1 MAWNEPGNKGQDPW
15 GNKGSN
21 DKGPPDLD
29 EVFRNLSKRFGG
41 KGSGSSGSGFSSY
54 GIVIVLVIAAVV
66 WFLSGLYSIKE
77 AERGVALRFGEYTGE
92 LVQPGLQWKPTFI
105 EEVYPV
111 NVETVRSI
119 PAAGSM
125 LTADENVVQVEM
137 DVQYR
142 IENPYNYLFSAV
154 DANASLREA
163 TDSALRYVI
172 GHNKMDDILTTGREG
187 IRNDTWKE
195 LERIIKPYNL
205 GLTIVDVNFLPARPP
220 EEVKDA
226 FDDAIAAQ
234 EDEQRFIREAE
245 AYAREVEP
253 KARGIVERMGQQAEA
268 YKQRVGLEAEG
279 QVASFEKLLPEYQA
293 APEVTRQRLYLDT
306 MQQVMSGNNKVI
318 IDAKN
323 SGNMMYLPLDKMM
336 ERKPAGNKPQTNAS
350 SVTAPSAEHSSI
362 NSVQTSM
369 PVNGRLTREE
379 RIRLG
384 RE

>member
-1 MAWNEPGNKGQDPW
+1 MAWNEPGNKGNDPW
-15 GNKGSN
+15 GNKKSGN

-29 EVFRNLSKRFGG
+29 DIFRNITKRFGK
-41 KGSGSSGSGFSSY
+41 KGSGKGSSGSGMGTV
-54 GIVIVLVIAAVV
+54 GILIIIGIAFVV
-66 WFLSGLYSIKE
+66 WVLSGFYSVKE
-77 AERGVALRFGEYTGE
+77 AERGVALRFGEYVG
-92 LVQPGLQWKPTFI
+92 LVDPGLQWKPTFI
-105 EEVYPV
+105 EDVFPV
-111 NVETVRSI
+111 DVETVRSI
-119 PAAGSM
+119 PASGSM

-142 IENPYNYLFSAV
+142 VTDPYKYMFSVV

-172 GHNKMDDILTTGREG
+172 GHNKMDDILTTGRDA

-226 FDDAIAAQ
+226 FDDAISAQ

-245 AYAREVEP
+245 AYAREIEP
-253 KARGIVERMGQQAEA
+253 KARGAVERMAQQSQA
-268 YKQRVGLEAEG
+268 YKQRVTLEAQG
-279 QVASFEKLLPEYQA
+279 KVASFEKLLPEYKL

-306 MQQVMSGNNKVI
+306 MQKVLSGNNKVI
-318 IDAKN
+318 IDTKN

-336 ERKPAGNKPQTNAS
+336 ERKPTSHTTS
-350 SVTAPSAEHSSI
+350 SAPAQHVNSSSTPAI
-362 NSVQTSM
+362 GQNSM
-369 PVNGRLTREE
+369 PTGGRMSREE
-379 RIRLG
+379 RMRQG